1 MLVSNSVYSS
11 RTPGPGSH
19 CYSGGTASA
28 KAAEQPAPCVV
39 RESDSQPMDL
49 VILWGPG
56 RCSEELEAIKD
67 AAINAELKY
76 VVIETA
82 SDYAQHNNVVKDLY
96 LNNSLG
102 PQTQVVACFASSNGQ
117 VVQVSKE
124 GAEIPALDLI
134 CALRTPPRSDYGPM
148 RPSWKGTIHAAWVKS
163 GKMRDHYDPER
174 PLWNTGPTMTHSCR
188 KGGTDHNIVNAIKD
202 LCAYI
207 GEVKGQPAYLEPEYI
222 AARMLG
228 VTGDTFAC
236 VGGRFKRA
244 LVVGAPRTSA
254 QAQQEHLIASLEV
267 SNGEQARIVGARKDL
282 RALARAMREP
292 VVQGA
297 RAQRQ
302 ETKVENVFAER
313 AERCQLEAMD
323 ELLAQYPSLLRMKDC
338 SGISGAQIY
347 QRVVQSVTICREMD
361 ILEAGQ
367 GDTTNLNRLLESIA
381 GLYLHGVPCRLNLAN
396 VLRGQAHLLA
406 EGLRWTTR
414 HDQEALFMHLLP
426 AVDPADKPALLRQC
440 LVLALQTS
448 PSLAIGIL
456 GMCYPSATPAQLL
469 GVGLQQG
476 ATQEVAMA
484 WLSRIDWM
492 AGHHSAAVVLDAL
505 CETALF
511 PRLPVLLA
519 RDYPAVFE
527 SLLAAMCRDKQR
539 YISYAEALLNHAYEH
554 RDEALFKKLE
564 RGYFRADRRV
574 QPQSARH
581 EEKAVQPNGADS

>member
-1 MLVSNSVYSS
+1 
-11 RTPGPGSH
+11 
-19 CYSGGTASA
+19 
-28 KAAEQPAPCVV
+28 
-39 RESDSQPMDL
+39 MDL
-49 VILWGPG
+49 VLLWGPG

-67 AAINAELKY
+67 AAIKAELKY

-82 SDYAQHNNVVKDLY
+82 SDYAQHNNVVEDLY

-102 PQTQVVACFASSNGQ
+102 PQTQVVACFASINGQ
-117 VVQVSKE
+117 VVQVSEE
-124 GAEIPALDLI
+124 GVGIPALDLI
-134 CALRTPPRSDYGPM
+134 CALRTPPRTDYGPL
-148 RPSWKGTIHAAWVKS
+148 RPSWKGTIHAAWVQS

-174 PLWNTGPTMTHSCR
+174 PIWNTGPTMTHSCR
-188 KGGTDHNIVNAIKD
+188 KGGTDHNIINAIKD

-207 GEVKGQPAYLEPEYI
+207 GEVRGQPAYLEPEYI

-254 QAQQEHLIASLEV
+254 QARQEHLIASLEG

-282 RALARAMREP
+282 RALARAMRAP

-297 RAQRQ
+297 QAQRQ
-302 ETKVENVFAER
+302 ETKLENVFAAR

-323 ELLAQYPSLLRMKDC
+323 ELLAHYPSLLRMKEC
-338 SGISGAQIY
+338 SGTSGAQIY
-347 QRVVQSVTICREMD
+347 QRVVHSVTICREMD

-381 GLYLHGVPCRLNLAN
+381 SLCSQGGSCRFDLAN
-396 VLRGQAHLLA
+396 VLHGRAHLLA
-406 EGLRWTTR
+406 EGLRWATM

-426 AVDPADKPALLRQC
+426 AVEAADKPALLKQC
-440 LVLALQTS
+440 LALALQTS

-456 GMCYPSATPAQLL
+456 GMYYPSATPARLL
-469 GVGLQQG
+469 ASGIEQG
-476 ATQEVAMA
+476 ARQDVVLA
-484 WLSRIDWM
+484 WLSQIDWM
-492 AGHHSAAVVLDAL
+492 AGDHSAAVVLDAL
-505 CETALF
+505 CDTALF
-511 PRLPVLLA
+511 PCLPVLLA

-527 SLLAAMCRDKQR
+527 SLLAVMCRDKER
-539 YISYAEALLNHAYEH
+539 YASYAEALLDQAYEH
-554 RDEALFKKLE
+554 QDAALFEKLE

-574 QPQSARH
+574 QPQSAMP
-581 EEKAVQPNGADS
+581 EKKAVQPDGADS